1 MAISIDAGPKG
12 GAADARRLV
21 SAMSHRQVSSATS
34 LRAAAEDAR
43 EGATPARVN
52 QPMPVFAP
60 DLARLRDDGAAA
72 LADAPRTG
80 WRYLVD
86 HPTGLAVVDLP
97 EGERS
102 QPRLLA
108 DPGLGARL
116 ARSGRK
122 AERAADPNATYE
134 ARILDLNLIGNSVL
148 WLRHQDD
155 RSGDLFVSLS
165 ETPKLLDPKT
175 MFRQLQSAAARKL
188 VALKGAGSEAGG

>member
-1 MAISIDAGPKG
+1 MAISIDAGPEG
-12 GAADARRLV
+12 GAARARRAFA
-21 SAMSHRQVSSATS
+21 AMSHRP
-34 LRAAAEDAR
+34 AAVAHAQ
-43 EGATPARVN
+43 EGGAPAAVN
-52 QPMPVFAP
+52 RPIPIFAP
-60 DLARLRDDGAAA
+60 DLERLRDDGAAA
-72 LADAPRTG
+72 LTDAPRTG
-80 WRYLVD
+80 WRYLVG
-86 HPTGLAVVDLP
+86 HQAGLAVVDLP

-102 QPRLLA
+102 EPRLLA

-122 AERAADPNATYE
+122 AERAADPGGNYE

-155 RSGDLFVSLS
+155 RAGDLFVSLS

-175 MFRQLQSAAARKL
+175 MFRQLQGAAARKL